1 MKPRRSFLS
10 SISLQ
15 QPHVRAKLL
24 GIVLVCIGIVFLLR
38 LDELSLKIG
47 FASVLIGLFMV
58 FMITEKTLPRQIS
71 QAQLDGHLQ
80 TLKNITKELNL
91 QGNAVFL
98 PQSSLRSQE
107 RMFIPLTEKPTS
119 IPDMDDTQVFSNGLD
134 GHSMGISVPP
144 TGLALLDMVQQESE
158 VTETTL
164 DTVEEYL
171 QSFVGLN
178 LLKSV
183 ALKHQGNHWSLE
195 IEGTPRCQDNNCG
208 QLPCPTC
215 SAVLTAVTRAAQQPV
230 WITNTMH
237 QGNKTVFTLD
247 IKT

>member
-1 MKPRRSFLS
+1 MKQLRSFFS
-10 SISLQ
+10 RVSLQ

-24 GIVLVCIGIVFLLR
+24 GLVLVAIGVVFLLR

-58 FMITEKTLPRQIS
+58 FMITEKTLPKQIS

-98 PQSSLRSQE
+98 PPSGIRSQE
-107 RMFIPLTEKPTS
+107 RMFIPLSNKEISLPE
-119 IPDMDDTQVFSNGLD
+119 MDDEQVFSNGLD

-144 TGLALLDMVQQESE
+144 TGLSLLNMVQQDSDITE
-158 VTETTL
+158 VTM
-164 DTVEEYL
+164 DNVEEHL

-183 ALKHQGNHWSLE
+183 TLKQKKDRWSLE
-195 IEGTPRCQDNNCG
+195 IE
-208 QLPCPTC
+208 
-215 SAVLTAVTRAAQQPV
+215 
-230 WITNTMH
+230 
-237 QGNKTVFTLD
+237 
-247 IKT
+247 